1 LSNEPFAFSFFLS
14 FFFLDLLFG
23 VLVVMII
30 LVWIYG
36 CRQHSG
42 VEIMNIKEQKEIMAL
57 LG

>member
-1 LSNEPFAFSFFLS
+1 LSNEPFAFYFFPS

-23 VLVVMII
+23 VLVMMII

-36 CRQHSG
+36 CGQHNG
-42 VEIMNIKEQKEIMAL
+42 MEIMNIKEQKEIMAL

>member
-1 LSNEPFAFSFFLS
+1 M
-14 FFFLDLLFG
+14 
-23 VLVVMII
+23 MII
-30 LVWIYG
+30 LMWIYG